1 MKPKGSMLA
10 AIQGG
15 VFALY
20 SRLVYRTSRLTIE
33 GWEHVEA
40 ALEADRPIIFVN
52 WHGQIHLFYCVYAT
66 HFKMDDM
73 LLVIV
78 GDWRQ
83 GLLGYF
89 AAYAGAEPYPVDM
102 RDDSMAG
109 ARNLLALIRKFTPG
123 KFSYMSPDGP
133 DGPAHVAKDGTTFI
147 AQRTEALILPV
158 ANRARHALHVPR
170 WDRYTLPIPF
180 TRIYSVIRPAIQ
192 ASREIPSEQLLETM
206 TRELNLAEERVD
218 AFANKQT

>member
-1 MKPKGSMLA
+1 MKPKGSFLA

-20 SRLVYRTSRLTIE
+20 SRLVHRTSRLSIE

-40 ALEADRPIIFVN
+40 ALEAQRPIIFVN

-66 HFKMDDM
+66 HFKMEDM

-89 AAYAGAEPYPVDM
+89 AEYAGAEPYPVDM
-102 RDDSMAG
+102 QDNSMAG

-133 DGPAHVAKDGTTFI
+133 DGPAHVAKAGTTFI
-147 AQRTEALILPV
+147 AQRTEALIIPI
-158 ANRARHALHVPR
+158 ANRARQALHVPR

-180 TRIYSVIRPAIQ
+180 THIYSVIRPPIQ
-192 ASREIPSEQLLETM
+192 ASREIPREQLLETM
-206 TRELNLAEERVD
+206 TRELNLAERRVE
-218 AFANKQT
+218 ALAN